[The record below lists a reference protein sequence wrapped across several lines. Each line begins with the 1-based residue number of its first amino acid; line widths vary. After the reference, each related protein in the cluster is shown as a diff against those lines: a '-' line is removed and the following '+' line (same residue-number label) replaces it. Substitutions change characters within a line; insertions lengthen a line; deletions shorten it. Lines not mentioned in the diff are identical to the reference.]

1 MASKRIFDIIFKT
14 KGTDRAKNAVKG
26 IGGALGTLT
35 KVSVLAGAGIAA
47 LSVKLAGDFSK
58 NLREVSTLMDNTS
71 EKSIKKMSKELI
83 DAIASG
89 DNVVAQNE
97 FNTSISNK
105 VGDALETRRREISST
120 YVKTEVAEDDSV

>member
-1 MASKRIFDIIFKT
+1 
-14 KGTDRAKNAVKG
+14 
-26 IGGALGTLT
+26 
-35 KVSVLAGAGIAA
+35 
-47 LSVKLAGDFSK
+47 
-58 NLREVSTLMDNTS
+58 
-71 EKSIKKMSKELI
+71 MSKELI

-120 YVKTEVAEDDSV
+120 YVKTEVVEDDSV